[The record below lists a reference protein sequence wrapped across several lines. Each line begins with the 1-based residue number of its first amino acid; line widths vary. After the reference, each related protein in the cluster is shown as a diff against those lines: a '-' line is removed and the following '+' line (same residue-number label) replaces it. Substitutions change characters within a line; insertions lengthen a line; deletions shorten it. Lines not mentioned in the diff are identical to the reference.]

1 MSSEQ
6 VSLKACDLDLLKSY
20 PQLAFTAVYNFIY
33 SAFWAES

>member
-6 VSLKACDLDLLKSY
+6 VSLKATDLDSVKSY
-20 PQLAFTAVYNFIY
+20 TQLAFTAVDNFIY